1 MRFKPPPFNSN
12 IGWRVEFR
20 PMDLQIT
27 DFENAAYVVF
37 IVLLTRVILTYKLN
51 LLVPLSKVDENMKEA
66 EKRDAIHSC
75 KFWFRKDIITQKSP
89 PEADKCVEATGCPIK
104 CCKKK
109 NVQKEEKEVD
119 DSCQL
124 MTLNEIING
133 KGSEF
138 PGLVPLLRAYLLSA
152 EVDAETHCTVNQYLN
167 LISNRASGACL
178 TNAQWIRKQIRK
190 HPDYKFDS
198 IVTDRMTYDLLV
210 EMEKITKGSSYDKDL
225 FGSNKATIERLTK
238 KK

>member
-1 MRFKPPPFNSN
+1 M
-12 IGWRVEFR
+12 
-20 PMDLQIT
+20 
-27 DFENAAYVVF
+27 VF

-66 EKRDAIHSC
+66 EKRDAIHAC
-75 KFWFRKDIITQKSP
+75 KFWFRKDIVTQSSP
-89 PEADKCVEATGCPIK
+89 SEAEQCVQRTGCSIN

-109 NVQKEEKEVD
+109 RPSPPPAEAEKELD
-119 DSCQL
+119 ESCQL

-138 PGLVPLLRAYLLSA
+138 PGLVPLLRAYLVSVEL
-152 EVDAETHCTVNQYLN
+152 DAETHCTVNQYLN

-178 TNAQWIRKQIRK
+178 TNASWIRQQVRN

-198 IVTDRMTYDLLV
+198 IVSDRITYDLLV
-210 EMEKITKGSSYDKDL
+210 KMEEIVKGTSYDKDL
-225 FGSNKATIERLTK
+225 LGKNPATVERLTK
-238 KK
+238 N

>member
-1 MRFKPPPFNSN
+1 MNSN

-20 PMDLQIT
+20 PVDLQIT

-66 EKRDAIHSC
+66 EKRDAIHAC
-75 KFWFRKDIITQKSP
+75 KFWFRKDIITQSSP
-89 PEADKCVEATGCPIK
+89 SEAEQCVQRTGCPVS

-109 NVQKEEKEVD
+109 KPTPPVEAEKEVD
-119 DSCQL
+119 ESCQL

-138 PGLVPLLRAYLLSA
+138 PGLVPLLRAYLVSV
-152 EVDAETHCTVNQYLN
+152 EVDADTHCTINQYLN
-167 LISNRASGACL
+167 LISNRASGVCL
-178 TNAQWIRKQIRK
+178 TNAAWIRKFVRN
-190 HPDYKFDS
+190 HPDYKQDS
-198 IVTDRMTYDLLV
+198 VVSDLINYDLLTQ
-210 EMEKITKGSSYDKDL
+210 MEKIVKGTAYDEELLGK
-225 FGSNKATIERLTK
+225 NPATVERLTK
-238 KK
+238 N

>member
-1 MRFKPPPFNSN
+1 MSG

-27 DFENAAYVVF
+27 DFENAAYTIFV
-37 IVLLTRVILTYKLN
+37 VLLTRVILTYKLN

-66 EKRDAIHSC
+66 EKRDAIHAC
-75 KFWFRKDIITQKSP
+75 KFWFRRDIITQSSP
-89 PEADKCVEATGCPIK
+89 PEAESCVERTGCQIN

-109 NVQKEEKEVD
+109 EPVTTKEEKVFDE
-119 DSCQL
+119 SCQL

-138 PGLVPLLRAYLLSA
+138 PGLVPLLRAYLVSA
-152 EVDAETHCTVNQYLN
+152 EVDADTHCTINQYLN
-167 LISNRASGACL
+167 LISNRASGQCL
-178 TNAQWIRKQIRK
+178 TNASWIRKQVRN

-198 IVTDRMTYDLLV
+198 IVNDKITYDLLMQ
-210 EMEKITKGSSYDKDL
+210 MEKIVKGHYDKDL
-225 FGSNKATIERLTK
+225 FGKNPATIERLSK
-238 KK
+238 K